1 MKKYDKESLY
11 LKYWYVTNLYGL
23 IMSQKLPKIFF
34 KWIEDTSQFNKDFI
48 KRYNKDS
55 DEV

>member
-23 IMSQKLPKIFF
+23 IMSQKLPKNFF

>member
-11 LKYWYVTNLYGL
+11 FKYWYVTNLYGL

>member
-23 IMSQKLPKIFF
+23 IMSQKLPKKLF

>member
-23 IMSQKLPKIFF
+23 IMSQKLQKIFF